1 MGLVVVVVQRGSPL
15 ILAFEEGYCP
25 SSLFKI
31 SIPLLEEVMYKL
43 IFERFPI
50 SLSEMNSM
58 GYGEFQEM
66 VEKMV
71 EFSVDLKNR
80 LNKNNI

>member
-1 MGLVVVVVQRGSPL
+1 
-15 ILAFEEGYCP
+15 
-25 SSLFKI
+25 
-31 SIPLLEEVMYKL
+31 MYKL
-43 IFERFPI
+43 IFERFTI